1 MQPFPD
7 LAGFALIVGNARSG
21 STLMGAVLDGHPRI
35 VIANESA
42 ASATFWRGVD
52 GPAILQ
58 EVWDNAERNAAAGRP
73 SEGYSYQVGPPP
85 SRKREV
91 AVAGDKVFNP
101 ATLLLHGDH
110 GLIPSL
116 EGRLGVPVRLIY
128 AIRNP
133 FDTIAT
139 MHRRSGASIA
149 DRIRWYF
156 MHCDA
161 AEALRA
167 RLPTDR
173 FLESHHDDLLADP
186 DTEVSRLCGFLGL
199 AVDADHLQ
207 AVRRTLFAS
216 PRRTRSQVDW
226 AAADLAA
233 VQEGIARFPCLG
245 RYALGCGDRAGGGS
259 AGPGEPAA
267 GGDAVGRRGGVEG
280 PAREG
285 EVAD

>member
-1 MQPFPD
+1 MQPFPE

-21 STLMGAVLDGHPRI
+21 STLMGAVLDGHPRM
-35 VIANESA
+35 VIANETT
-42 ASATFWRGVD
+42 ASATFWRGLD

-58 EVWDNAERNAAAGRP
+58 EVWDNAERNAAIGRP

-85 SRKREV
+85 SRKQDV
-91 AVAGDKVFNP
+91 TIAGDKIFNP

-116 EGRLGVPVRLIY
+116 EDRLAVPVRLIY

-161 AEALRA
+161 AEALRG
-167 RLPTDR
+167 RLPAEKFT
-173 FLESHHDDLLADP
+173 ESHHDDLLADP
-186 DTEVSRLCGFLGL
+186 AAEIARLCGFLG
-199 AVDADHLQ
+199 ATADVDHLH
-207 AVRRTLFAS
+207 AVRKTLFSS

-226 AAADLAA
+226 TTTDLEA
-233 VQEGIARFPCLG
+233 VRAGIARFRCLE
-245 RYALGCGDRAGGGS
+245 RYAGRPDDRAGYHAEMPGS
-259 AGPGEPAA
+259 
-267 GGDAVGRRGGVEG
+267 GR
-280 PAREG
+280 AT
-285 EVAD
+285 